1 MKKKQPENKMKVTYK
16 QANNLSKEEAQ
27 LAVDRAYDI
36 LFEAVL
42 KHREEENRNSVVKI
56 PSK

>member
-1 MKKKQPENKMKVTYK
+1 MKVTYK